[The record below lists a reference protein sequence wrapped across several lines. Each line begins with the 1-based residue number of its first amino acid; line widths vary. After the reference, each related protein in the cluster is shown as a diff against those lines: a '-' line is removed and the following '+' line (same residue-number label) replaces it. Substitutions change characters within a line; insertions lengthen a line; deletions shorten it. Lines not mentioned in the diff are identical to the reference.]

1 LRLTLK
7 RILEAAGHDPVL
19 EAEDGQ
25 VALDVLRDRDIDVLV
40 VDLHM
45 PRLDGLSL
53 LQELDAPPPAVI
65 VLSAF
70 EYMSREAVK
79 NQAGSKIFRIMRKP
93 AAPAAFLKAV
103 NDAVDSVKGPSAN
116 S

>member
-1 LRLTLK
+1 LK
-7 RILEAAGHDPVL
+7 RILEAAGHEPVL

-25 VALDVLRDRDIDVLV
+25 VALDVLRGREIDVLV

-53 LQELDAPPPAVI
+53 LNELDAPPPAVI

-70 EYMSREAVK
+70 EYMSRETLK
-79 NQAGSKIFRIMRKP
+79 SEAGAKIFRIMRKP
-93 AAPAAFLKAV
+93 AAPAAFLRAV
-103 NDAVDSVKGPSAN
+103 NDAADSVRRTSPE
-116 S
+116 